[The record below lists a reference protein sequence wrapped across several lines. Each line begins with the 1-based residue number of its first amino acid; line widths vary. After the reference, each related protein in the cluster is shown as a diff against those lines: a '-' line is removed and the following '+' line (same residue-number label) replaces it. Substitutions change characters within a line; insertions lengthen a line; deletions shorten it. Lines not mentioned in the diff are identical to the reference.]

1 VNREDQKRS
10 EEYVGKAKHHASE
23 AERLLEAAG
32 RPVFQFQSPM
42 VNTREDALLRAG
54 VHASL
59 ANYYATGAER

>member
-10 EEYVGKAKHHASE
+10 DEYADKAKHHASE
-23 AERLLEAAG
+23 AERLLKAAG

-54 VHASL
+54 VHAAL
-59 ANYYATGAER
+59 ANYYATEQQ